1 MNARTGGRS
10 DRVVRAVLRAAL
22 DELSRS
28 GFSALR
34 IEEVAARAGVNKTT
48 VYRRWPSKVE
58 LVAAAIQSTAG
69 YRESVPDTGSLR
81 GDLLELVKRMLA
93 TAHAPEGI
101 AIVRLMNAGVG
112 SDPEIERLLLSLRKA
127 AAARRLQVIT
137 RAQARGE
144 LSRDIDGP
152 LLLDAVFAP
161 VILRITRY
169 GEDVDMATATALV
182 DLVLAGV
189 AGAGVAGSS

>member
-34 IEEVAARAGVNKTT
+34 VEEVATRAGVNKTT
-48 VYRRWPSKVE
+48 VYRRWPTRVD
-58 LVAAAIQSTAG
+58 LVAAAIQAAVG
-69 YRESVPDTGSLR
+69 YRESVPDTGSVR
-81 GDLLELVKRMLA
+81 GDLLELVSRMLTVA
-93 TAHAPEGI
+93 QTPEGT
-101 AIVRLMNAGVG
+101 AIVRLINSGLG
-112 SDPEIERLLLSLRKA
+112 GDPELEHLTRSLRKA
-127 AAARRLQVIT
+127 AAARRLEVIE

-144 LSRDIDGP
+144 LPTDIDAG

-161 VILRITRY
+161 IVLRVSRY
-169 GEDVDMATATALV
+169 GEEVDMETATALV
-182 DLVLAGV
+182 DMVLAGV
-189 AGAGVAGSS
+189 GRKERAAG